1 MIDFLNINLLAAVTT
16 IYQVKLDQLMTVFFW
31 LKTYNNFKL
40 TKNEF
45 VWYTKVNFLIVNAT
59 KQSIKEC

>member
-45 VWYTKVNFLIVNAT
+45 V
-59 KQSIKEC
+59 